1 MSNKKSGRFPW
12 RESTLGRDIIYLV
25 KRGVDVPT
33 VEAMY
38 RKYVDL
44 IDGVNTAQ
52 FYPRFEEL
60 SKDCVH
66 IDMESMHLTSP
77 ATARFVNSKKDLVS
91 IDVGDQ
97 ITVPLEGLGTFTA
110 TAQMIRG
117 EDVLFLFDDYITSR
131 PMNERNTNIGGYN
144 DSDLKEW
151 ISTELCNMFPENLRK
166 KLRGLTIPA
175 VGEILGWV
183 DNVNSY
189 QFLEGD
195 IWDRFPLMK
204 NIRNRVSYYNNAPMG
219 GWLRN
224 PTKADVSLRSF
235 VVVDSTGSIVWAP
248 ASIPR
253 GIRPMF
259 WLIEILK
266 GEYNE

>member
-12 RESTLGRDIIYLV
+12 GESTLGRDIIYLA
-25 KRGVDVPT
+25 KKGVDVPT

-52 FYPRFEEL
+52 FYPRFQDL

-66 IDMESMHLTSP
+66 IDMESMHLVSP
-77 ATARFVNSKKDLVS
+77 PTVRFVNSERRLLS

-97 ITVPLEGLGTFTA
+97 ITIPLEGLGTFTA

-117 EDVLFLFDDYITSR
+117 GDVLFLFDDYITLR
-131 PMNERNTNIGGYN
+131 PMNKGDTNAGGYN
-144 DSDLKEW
+144 GSDLKEW
-151 ISTELCNMFPENLRK
+151 ISTELYNMFPENLRK
-166 KLRGLTIPA
+166 KLRGLTIPT
-175 VGEILGWV
+175 VGEICGW
-183 DNVNSY
+183 NSNESLY
-189 QFLEGD
+189 KILDGD
-195 IWDRFPLMK
+195 IWDQFPLMK

-224 PTKADVSLRSF
+224 PTKAGFSSRGF
-235 VVVDSTGSIVWAP
+235 AVVDSTGSVDWVTAP
-248 ASIPR
+248 VPR

-266 GEYNE
+266 GEHNE